1 MTFLNALIKYGKV
14 EGSES
19 SGNENGFLEG
29 GNGIESSLSKDATEA
44 PLELPE
50 DGGTT
55 VTFEGTAES
64 MCGI

>member
-29 GNGIESSLSKDATEA
+29 GNGIESSLSKDIFF
-44 PLELPE
+44 LI
-50 DGGTT
+50 
-55 VTFEGTAES
+55 VS
-64 MCGI
+64 S